1 MRTLESFG
9 ERQLVSADSRSTVLS
24 SELFIRSSHAVSRL
38 VAGETLVVAMKG
50 EVASVYA
57 LNETAIEIWE
67 ALEKPRS
74 LRELCELIE
83 RSYDIG
89 LEKAEE
95 EDVLLF
101 VREMSS
107 LGLVEVAVAPHMTMD
122 LGVGKYM
129 QIVGNTLSIARR

>member
-1 MRTLESFG
+1 M
-9 ERQLVSADSRSTVLS
+9 VLS
-24 SELFIRSSHAVSRL
+24 PELYLRSSHAISR
-38 VAGETLVVAMKG
+38 VVGGETLVVGMKG

-57 LNETAIEIWE
+57 LNETATEIWE

-101 VREMSS
+101 VREMCSV
-107 LGLVEVAVAPHMTMD
+107 GLVEVAVAPQVTID
-122 LGVGKYM
+122 LGGETYA
-129 QIVGNTLSIARR
+129 NCR